1 MKYTF
6 EQEQDQNCEDFGK
19 WFVIDEYGFYINEDR
34 PFDTKGQ
41 AERWIPDYEDEMAE
55 SAWYRSQQDGYTKGE
70 FQDQQAKNQRLK

>member
-6 EQEQDQNCEDFGK
+6 EQEQDQNSEDFGK

-41 AERWIPDYEDEMAE
+41 AERWIT
-55 SAWYRSQQDGYTKGE
+55 G
-70 FQDQQAKNQRLK
+70 L